1 MSEEKLNAVKTAVD
15 TAKEK
20 ASEAV
25 ASVVSSHSDGFLA
38 CLSRAQD
45 SIQNSFDESSP
56 EVNLYLLSFTLIRVC
71 NAVKYLAMCPDL
83 DHIKAGGVMI
93 DSIIKSKSVKKALEA
108 VKSAKNFVN
117 LCEK

>member
-1 MSEEKLNAVKTAVD
+1 MSEEKLNAVKRAVD

-45 SIQNSFDESSP
+45 SIQDSFDESSP
-56 EVNLYLLSFTLIRVC
+56 EVNIYLLSFTLIRV
-71 NAVKYLAMCPDL
+71 K
-83 DHIKAGGVMI
+83 
-93 DSIIKSKSVKKALEA
+93 
-108 VKSAKNFVN
+108 
-117 LCEK
+117 